1 MTIQTAMMP
10 MKQKRKRRKTMA
22 ANLEIIDGLA
32 QFVFN
37 AEHGDP
43 WHLNL
48 FDSHKVTLDNPTS
61 WGEFVT
67 KIREARPAV
76 LSDHSMQPVFVQVG
90 DRQVAL
96 PDQFAVVREQD
107 QRVVPGVVGSRFHVG
122 QPMEALDALR
132 TLVVDVG
139 GEPSTAGLLGEGTR
153 FFASAKIKD
162 FSLDLGSGD
171 SIDRYVMVAFGFD
184 GSLSRNYVVS
194 SIRPV
199 CSNTVSMS
207 LARRED
213 NNSRRVRNTSLTFDS
228 RNETALVEMAD
239 IIRTVAQDNDRI
251 VRMVETRSKAE
262 DLAMVAKALFGE
274 SKQAQRIAE
283 EVQEL
288 SHTAPGQDLPT
299 AQGTI
304 FGLQN
309 SFTYLIDHRLR
320 VGGARKGSGDSFEVQ
335 QGVEAADKLLSHRL
349 FGKGAEYR
357 QKLNVVID
365 GLMDERNPIVPAL
378 TV

>member
-1 MTIQTAMMP
+1 
-10 MKQKRKRRKTMA
+10 MA

-61 WGEFVT
+61 WGEFVN
-67 KIREARPAV
+67 KVRESRPAV

-90 DRQVAL
+90 DQQVHL
-96 PDQFAVVREQD
+96 LDQFAVVREED
-107 QRVVPGVVGSRFHVG
+107 QRVIPGVVGSRFHVG
-122 QPMEALDALR
+122 QPIDALDALR
-132 TLVVDVG
+132 ELVVNVG

-162 FSLDLGSGD
+162 FSLDLGEGD
-171 SIDRYVMVAFGFD
+171 SVDRYVMVAFGFD

-207 LARRED
+207 LAKRED
-213 NNSRRVRNTSLTFDS
+213 SNSRRVRNTSMTFNE

-239 IIRTVAQDNDRI
+239 IIRTIAQDNDRI
-251 VRMVETRSKAE
+251 VRMVETRSKAD

-274 SKQAQRIAE
+274 SKQAKKIAQ
-283 EVQEL
+283 EVEEL
-288 SHTAPGQDLPT
+288 SVTAPGQNLAT
-299 AQGTI
+299 AQDNLWGI
-304 FGLQN
+304 HN
-309 SFTYLIDHRLR
+309 AYTYLIDHRLR

-349 FGKGAEYR
+349 WGTGAEYR
-357 QKLNVVID
+357 QKLDVVIGEMLD
-365 GLMDERNPIVPAL
+365 DRKPIVSAP